1 MAGAGLPFEA
11 VSSEPLGGGDTC
23 TASRLTLAD
32 GTVLFAKERRRAP
45 TDRSLRTGWDVVLTS
60 ETRGLQWLHEAEAT
74 GGAPVPE
81 VVAATEERL
90 ALTWIEPGRPTPG
103 AAEQFGRE
111 LARTHRH
118 GAPRFG
124 APWPG
129 AIGPLPLDN
138 RPVDSEA
145 GHPWCSFYVGR
156 RIEPFLRLAV
166 DTGSIAGGDRRAV
179 EQVIDRIA
187 ELSGPPEEPSR
198 IHGDLWS
205 GNLVWGADGRVW
217 LVDPAAHGGHRET
230 DLAMLALFETPHLDR
245 IVDAY
250 DEEWALAPG
259 HQDRVAVHQLHPL
272 LVHAALFGPSYG
284 ARAGSAARRALA
296 GN

>member
-1 MAGAGLPFEA
+1 LPFDE

-23 TASRLTLAD
+23 TASRLTLAN
-32 GTVLFAKERRRAP
+32 GTALFAKERRGAP
-45 TDRSLRTGWDVVLTS
+45 ADRSLRAGWDVVLTS
-60 ETRGLQWLHEAEAT
+60 ETWGLHWLHEAEAA

-81 VVAATEERL
+81 VVAASEERL
-90 ALTWIEPGRPTPG
+90 VLAWIEPGRPTPG

-145 GHPWCSFYVGR
+145 VYRWCSFYVAR

-166 DTGSIAGGDRRAV
+166 DAGSIADGDRLAV
-179 EQVIDRIA
+179 EHVIDRIA
-187 ELSGPPEEPSR
+187 ELSGPAEEPSR

-205 GNLVWGADGRVW
+205 GNLVWGAEGRVW

-230 DLAMLALFETPHLDR
+230 DLAMLALFGTPQLDR

-250 DEEWALAPG
+250 NEEWPLAPG
-259 HQDRVAVHQLHPL
+259 HQDRVALHQLHPL

-284 ARAGSAARRALA
+284 ARSGSAARQVLA
-296 GN
+296 RN

>member
-1 MAGAGLPFEA
+1 MAARG
-11 VSSEPLGGGDTC
+11 
-23 TASRLTLAD
+23 
-32 GTVLFAKERRRAP
+32 
-45 TDRSLRTGWDVVLTS
+45 RSNR
-60 ETRGLQWLHEAEAT
+60 
-74 GGAPVPE
+74 GAPVPE
-81 VVAATEERL
+81 VVAATGERL
-90 ALTWIEPGRPTPG
+90 VLAWIEPGRPTPG

-230 DLAMLALFETPHLDR
+230 DLAMLALFGTPHLDR

-250 DEEWALAPG
+250 DEEWPLAPG
-259 HQDRVAVHQLHPL
+259 HQDRVALHQLHPL